1 MDTIHYCARTDLF
14 NSNNEKKI
22 KKQNK
27 KLSRTNQQYSCN
39 FDKKYAAINFYSID
53 GTLWNESLNFPNVL
67 LSCLN
72 SGSVRSAMKAL
83 FFSYFSSLLI
93 KALCPSCPSRNIIE
107 SGEKG
112 KCCFNLICRRT
123 MGQGLC

>member
-1 MDTIHYCARTDLF
+1 MDTIHYCASTDLF
-14 NSNNEKKI
+14 TSNNEKKI
-22 KKQNK
+22 KKKK
-27 KLSRTNQQYSCN
+27 KLSRTNQQHSCN
-39 FDKKYAAINFYSID
+39 FNKKYAAINFYSID

-67 LSCLN
+67 LSCLD

-83 FFSYFSSLLI
+83 FFSYFSSLFI